1 MVISRAIE
9 ITKDAVRSL
18 PEYDLVNK
26 RIKDR
31 ASIGYNYVLLELNE
45 LDPRIKVYLEASGYT
60 ISEIVTTPPASSSDR
75 YKINWSLKGD

>member
-75 YKINWSLKGD
+75 YKITWSLKGD